1 VRRPAGL
8 RGLPRETF
16 VLALVAF
23 CVALGF
29 GIVVPAVPLFAL
41 ELGVGPT
48 AAGAV
53 VSAFALMRLVSGLS
67 GGKLVDRVGERRALL
82 LGLGVV
88 AVSSVLAGLAV
99 SFPQLL
105 VLRGLGGVGSA
116 VFTIAATSLLLRVA
130 KAAQRGR
137 TQSVYRGGFLLG
149 GIVGPAFGGAVL
161 AVSIRAPFFLYA
173 GTLALAMTVAALLL
187 PREVRGPD
195 VQVAPGV
202 GEDDGLPEAV
212 VDEPPR
218 TTWQAAL
225 RVPAYRAALAGN
237 LATGFA
243 VLGARSTVIPL
254 TQAVLLLPAGR
265 AVDDL
270 GRRPTL
276 LAGGVLTSVSLGLL
290 ALADGPAGLIGSTI
304 VFAAGAA
311 LLGVAPA
318 ALVGDVVEGR
328 GGTAI
333 AVWQMASDLGSVLG
347 PLAVGLAVERG
358 SFGLALWGSAAVV
371 ALCTLPAL
379 RVPAVSRH
387 PQ

>member
-1 VRRPAGL
+1 
-8 RGLPRETF
+8 
-16 VLALVAF
+16 
-23 CVALGF
+23 
-29 GIVVPAVPLFAL
+29 
-41 ELGVGPT
+41 
-48 AAGAV
+48 
-53 VSAFALMRLVSGLS
+53 
-67 GGKLVDRVGERRALL
+67 
-82 LGLGVV
+82 
-88 AVSSVLAGLAV
+88 
-99 SFPQLL
+99 
-105 VLRGLGGVGSA
+105 
-116 VFTIAATSLLLRVA
+116 
-130 KAAQRGR
+130 
-137 TQSVYRGGFLLG
+137 
-149 GIVGPAFGGAVL
+149 
-161 AVSIRAPFFLYA
+161 
-173 GTLALAMTVAALLL
+173 MTVAALLL

-243 VLGARSTVIPL
+243 VLGARSTVIPLFVVQGLELGPGWIGASFTVAAL